1 MTEILALA
9 NYDVFVGNCTESLS
23 IFMSRYS
30 QRKVVVLTDEHT
42 HTFCLERIRPLL
54 PADVLE
60 ISIPA
65 GEVHKDL
72 NTCQFIWGKL
82 LEFGLNRN
90 DLMINLGGGVV
101 GDMGGFCASTYK
113 RGIDFIQIPTTLL
126 SMVDASIGGKLGID
140 FNGVKNS
147 IGVFK
152 DPKAVFVD
160 PFFLDTLPK
169 RELRSGFAEII
180 KHALI
185 SDELLWR
192 QISSINIHTEKN
204 WTPII
209 VDSLKVKQKIVA
221 EDPFEKNIRK
231 ALNFGHTIGHG
242 IEGVM
247 LHKENSLLH
256 GEAIAIGMAIESWLS
271 FHKGFLSEEEFIS
284 ILIFL
289 KRTFNL
295 QPINEELIDDFILL
309 MKNDKKNES
318 DDLHFAVVG
327 PIGKVHVDYVRDVPF
342 VKKALEIYNHNL
354 LQ

>member
-1 MTEILALA
+1 MTEILSLA
-9 NYDVFVGNCTESLS
+9 NYEVFVGNCAESLS
-23 IFMSRYS
+23 IFLSNYS
-30 QRKVVVLTDEHT
+30 HRKVVILTDENT
-42 HTFCLERIRPLL
+42 QAFCLGRIRHIL
-54 PADVLE
+54 PNNILE

-72 NTCQFIWGKL
+72 NTCQFIWEKL
-82 LEFGLNRN
+82 LKFGINRN

-147 IGVFK
+147 IGVFR

-185 SDELLWR
+185 SDQFLWQ
-192 QISSINIHTEKN
+192 QISSINIHTEIN

-209 VDSLKVKQKIVA
+209 LDSLKVKQKIVTD
-221 EDPFEKNIRK
+221 DPFEKSIRK

-247 LHKENSLLH
+247 LLKENSLLH
-256 GEAIAIGMAIESWLS
+256 GEAIAIGMVIESWLS

-284 ILIFL
+284 ILLFL

-295 QPINEELIDDFILL
+295 QPIKEELIDDFILL

-327 PIGKVHVDYVRDVPF
+327 PIGNVHTDFVRDVPF

>member
-1 MTEILALA
+1 MNEILNLP
-9 NYDVFVGNCTESLS
+9 NYDVFVGNCKESLPVFLS
-23 IFMSRYS
+23 NYAH
-30 QRKVVVLTDEHT
+30 RKVVILTDENT
-42 HTFCLERIRPLL
+42 NSLCLDKIMPLL

-65 GEVHKDL
+65 GEIHKDL
-72 NTCQFIWGKL
+72 NTCQFIWDKL
-82 LEFGLNRN
+82 LKFGVNRN

-101 GDMGGFCASTYK
+101 GDMGGFCASTFK

-160 PFFLDTLPK
+160 PFFLDTLSK

-185 SDELLWR
+185 SDKLLWE
-192 QISSINIHTEKN
+192 QINNINIHKEIN

-209 VDSLKVKQKIVA
+209 VDSLKVKQKIVT

-247 LHKENSLLH
+247 LEKEAFLLH
-256 GEAIAIGMAIESWLS
+256 GEAVAIGMVIESWLS

-284 ILIFL
+284 ILVFL
-289 KRTFNL
+289 KRTFDL
-295 QPINEELIDDFILL
+295 QPIKEELIDDFILL

-318 DDLHFAVVG
+318 DEIHFAVVG
-327 PIGKVHVDYVRDVPF
+327 PIGTVHIDFVRDVPF

-354 LQ
+354 FQ

>member
-1 MTEILALA
+1 MTEILNLP

-23 IFMSRYS
+23 VFLSTYA
-30 QRKVVVLTDEHT
+30 QRKVIVLTDEHT
-42 HTFCLERIRPLL
+42 RAFCLEKIRPML
-54 PADVLE
+54 PSDVLE

-65 GEVHKDL
+65 GEIHKNL

-82 LEFGLNRN
+82 LEFGINRN

-152 DPKAVFVD
+152 DPRAVFVD

-180 KHALI
+180 KHSLI
-185 SDELLWR
+185 SDILLWR
-192 QISSINIHTEKN
+192 QISSINIYKENN

-209 VDSLKVKQKIVA
+209 IDSLKVKQKIVVD
-221 EDPFEKNIRK
+221 DPFEKSIRK

-256 GEAIAIGMAIESWLS
+256 GEAIAIGMVIESWLS
-271 FHKGFLSEEEFIS
+271 FHKGYLSEEEFIS

-289 KRTFNL
+289 KRTFDL
-295 QPINEELIDDFILL
+295 QPINEEFIDDFMLL
-309 MKNDKKNES
+309 MKNDKKNET
-318 DDLHFAVVG
+318 DEIHFAVVG
-327 PIGKVHVDYVRDVPF
+327 PIGKVHVDFVRDVPF
-342 VKKALEIYNHNL
+342 VKKALEIFNHIL

>member
-23 IFMSRYS
+23 VFLSNYS
-30 QRKVVVLTDEHT
+30 HRKVVVLTDEHT
-42 HTFCLERIRPLL
+42 HTFCLDRIRPLL
-54 PADVLE
+54 PADILE

-72 NTCQFIWGKL
+72 NTCQFIWRKL
-82 LEFGLNRN
+82 LEFGVNRN

-185 SDELLWR
+185 CFL
-192 QISSINIHTEKN
+192 
-204 WTPII
+204 
-209 VDSLKVKQKIVA
+209 
-221 EDPFEKNIRK
+221 F
-231 ALNFGHTIGHG
+231 NFNT
-242 IEGVM
+242 
-247 LHKENSLLH
+247 
-256 GEAIAIGMAIESWLS
+256 
-271 FHKGFLSEEEFIS
+271 
-284 ILIFL
+284 
-289 KRTFNL
+289 
-295 QPINEELIDDFILL
+295 Q
-309 MKNDKKNES
+309 
-318 DDLHFAVVG
+318 
-327 PIGKVHVDYVRDVPF
+327 
-342 VKKALEIYNHNL
+342 
-354 LQ
+354 

>member
-1 MTEILALA
+1 MTEILSLP
-9 NYDVFVGNCTESLS
+9 NYDVFVGSCTESLS
-23 IFMSRYS
+23 VFLSTYS

-42 HTFCLERIRPLL
+42 RVFCLEKISPLL
-54 PADVLE
+54 PADILE

-65 GEVHKDL
+65 GEIHKNL

-82 LEFGLNRN
+82 LEFGINRN

-152 DPKAVFVD
+152 DPRAVFVD

-180 KHALI
+180 KHSLI
-185 SDELLWR
+185 SDILLWR
-192 QISSINIHTEKN
+192 QISSISIYKENN
-204 WTPII
+204 WMPII
-209 VDSLKVKQKIVA
+209 IDSLKVKQKIVVD
-221 EDPFEKNIRK
+221 DPFEKGIRK

-247 LHKENSLLH
+247 LLKENPLLH
-256 GEAIAIGMAIESWLS
+256 GEAIAIGMVIESWLS
-271 FHKGFLSEEEFIS
+271 FHKGYLSEEEFTS
-284 ILIFL
+284 ILVFL
-289 KRTFNL
+289 KRTFDL
-295 QPINEELIDDFILL
+295 QPINEELIDDFMLL

-318 DDLHFAVVG
+318 DEIHFAVVG
-327 PIGKVHVDYVRDVPF
+327 PIGKVRVDFVRDVPF
-342 VKKALEIYNHNL
+342 VKKALEIFNHIL

>member
-1 MTEILALA
+1 
-9 NYDVFVGNCTESLS
+9 
-23 IFMSRYS
+23 
-30 QRKVVVLTDEHT
+30 
-42 HTFCLERIRPLL
+42 
-54 PADVLE
+54 
-60 ISIPA
+60 
-65 GEVHKDL
+65 
-72 NTCQFIWGKL
+72 
-82 LEFGLNRN
+82 
-90 DLMINLGGGVV
+90 MINLGGGVV

-160 PFFLDTLPK
+160 PFFLETLPK

-185 SDELLWR
+185 SDKFLW
-192 QISSINIHTEKN
+192 QEISSINIHKEQN

-209 VDSLKVKQKIVA
+209 IDSLKVKQKIVVD
-221 EDPFEKNIRK
+221 DPFEKNIRK

-289 KRTFNL
+289 KRTFDL
-295 QPINEELIDDFILL
+295 QPIKEELIDDFILL

-318 DDLHFAVVG
+318 DEIHFAVVG
-327 PIGKVHVDYVRDVPF
+327 PIGKVHIDFVRDVPF